1 MPEVAREADR
11 RQLLTTEEMFCD
23 WLAGAQPGQQF
34 EYYRGLLAYDRMPSA
49 EVLQPHDRAALVA
62 LAKRAM
68 QVAEDGRV
76 SLVQRRH
83 GESDY
88 SYIAIKSCP
97 SRLRRG
103 RVRRTDK
110 PRMPRFAEAGLC
122 TVDARKRLSDYDPH
136 FQLTGHP
143 EPRSRPGK

>member
-1 MPEVAREADR
+1 MPEVAREAGR

-23 WLAGAQPGQQF
+23 WLAGAKPGQQF

-49 EVLQPHDRAALVA
+49 EVLQPRDRAALVA

-88 SYIAIKSCP
+88 SYIAIKCGP
-97 SRLRRG
+97 SPLRRG
-103 RVRRTDK
+103 RVHRTDQ
-110 PRMPRFAEAGLC
+110 PRMPASRKQASALSMLASASRTPTC
-122 TVDARKRLSDYDPH
+122 MSSSPAARRS
-136 FQLTGHP
+136 
-143 EPRSRPGK
+143 RSRPGK